1 MKIDHASRYECDF
14 ADTDRVCIDDLADGD
29 VNNRLCHSDQ
39 VGVLIHI
46 KFIL

>member
-1 MKIDHASRYECDF
+1 MKIDHTRRYKWDF
-14 ADTDRVCIDDLADGD
+14 AVTDRVCIDDLADGD
-29 VNNRLCHSDQ
+29 VNDGLSHGDQ